1 MQEALQVQN
10 IHTQCNLNKK
20 HRIQP
25 KILLYNYTVHME
37 KSSFCVDNHA
47 CHKEHAV
54 SSWRTEQVVYS
65 TQEGLQTEKKQ
76 TQCSRRFCSS
86 SNLHSKLN
94 PCRTNGQMRGQVA
107 TCCKSYVLSKLFQV
121 AVSCSKVRTVK
132 NFVVDLFR
140 EVCNHVVWRD
150 QVCPYREQALRG

>member
-1 MQEALQVQN
+1 MQIWFLCSENYTSECATTVDEGTLQEALQVQN

-25 KILLYNYTVHME
+25 KILLYNCTVHME

-54 SSWRTEQVVYS
+54 CSWRTEQVVYS

-107 TCCKSYVLSKLFQV
+107 TCCKSYVLQSFFKWRWV
-121 AVSCSKVRTVK
+121 APR
-132 NFVVDLFR
+132 
-140 EVCNHVVWRD
+140 
-150 QVCPYREQALRG
+150 